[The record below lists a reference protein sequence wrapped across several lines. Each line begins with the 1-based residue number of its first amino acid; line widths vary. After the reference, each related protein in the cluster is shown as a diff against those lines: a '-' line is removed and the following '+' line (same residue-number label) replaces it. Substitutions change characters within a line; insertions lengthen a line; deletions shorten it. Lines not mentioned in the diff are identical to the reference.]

1 MDDDSRLE
9 QIPGI
14 VHHHLVR
21 LIRDILEEKRSL
33 GETPLSCEFF
43 PAKTPDGEKLL
54 LQNVIPKLLA
64 INPAFFSVTYGA
76 GGTTRDQTLE
86 VVDLIQK
93 EQEVPTM
100 AHLTCVGST
109 RIDIGDF
116 LKEASG
122 RGISNILALRGDPPP
137 GQDTFIKSEG
147 GFEFSYEL
155 VEYIHSENRFGI
167 GVAGFPEG
175 HIACTEGREVDWD
188 RLINKVECGADFI
201 VTQLFF
207 DNADFFAF
215 RDYLRARGM
224 TKPILAGVIPILS
237 SGQIKKFTQLCGAKL
252 TEEITTR
259 LDELGDD
266 NNAVSEFGVEYAS
279 RQCEELISNGVDG
292 LHFYTLNKAKPTLE
306 IVKNLGLQK

>member
-9 QIPGI
+9 QIPVI
-14 VHHHLVR
+14 VHHHPVR
-21 LIRDILEEKRSL
+21 LIREILEEKKSW

-109 RIDIGDF
+109 RHDIGDF
-116 LKEASG
+116 LREASG

-207 DNADFFAF
+207 DNTDFLTF
-215 RDYLRARGM
+215 RDYLRGKGM
-224 TKPILAGVIPILS
+224 TKPILAGIIPILS

-252 TEEITTR
+252 TKEISAR